1 MHDRVDLRSDT
12 VTKPT
17 PEMRRA
23 IAEAEVGD
31 DVIGTDPTVE
41 RLQEVAA
48 AKMGKEAGL
57 FVPSGSMSNA
67 IAIKTHTKPGDE
79 VLLESNAHSMIYE
92 VGMPATIAQVI
103 TRQFRSQ
110 NGVPDVNEIA
120 ASIHTESLHAPGT
133 TLLVLE
139 NTHNRAGG
147 AIIPL
152 DVHRELWEMA
162 QAVGLKLHLDGARL
176 FNAVVATGVPA
187 VEYAACADS
196 VTFCLS
202 KGLGCPVGSV
212 LCGTREFIAKA
223 RRVRKMLGGGMR
235 QAGILAAAGLY
246 ALEHH
251 IERLAEDH
259 AHARRLAQGLA
270 DAPGVT
276 LDTLEPPTN
285 MVYLT
290 TKAPARAFVDALAA
304 KQVLCLP
311 TAPNRI
317 RLVTHLDVDAEDIER
332 AISAICEVGR
342 LSER

>member
-120 ASIHTESLHAPGT
+120 ASIHTESL
-133 TLLVLE
+133 
-139 NTHNRAGG
+139 
-147 AIIPL
+147 
-152 DVHRELWEMA
+152 DVHRKLWEMA